1 MPQCARHY
9 TILDT
14 DDIMKSRVVV
24 VLKILVPTGS
34 SFPKK
39 KKTKS
44 GMGAGDWARSFLRI
58 PQMKRKLLSF
68 EQRECPMCKDSESQE
83 MNY

>member
-34 SFPKK
+34 SFPNQEWVLGIGQEFSQNP
-39 KKTKS
+39 T
-44 GMGAGDWARSFLRI
+44 DE
-58 PQMKRKLLSF
+58 KRKLLAF
-68 EQRECPMCKDSESQE
+68 EQRECPMCKGSESRE
-83 MNY
+83 